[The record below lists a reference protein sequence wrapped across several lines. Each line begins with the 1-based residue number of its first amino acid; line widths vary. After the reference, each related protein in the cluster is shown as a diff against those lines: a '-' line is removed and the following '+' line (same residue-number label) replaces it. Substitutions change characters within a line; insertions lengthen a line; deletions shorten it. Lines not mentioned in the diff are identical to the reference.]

1 MVHEKVVK
9 VRNDLAE
16 DKKIEGQKTIFHE
29 VITDESLRPEEK
41 TVERLE
47 AEGVGLIGAGYL
59 DLPFYRLC
67 STALTASLL

>member
-9 VRNDLAE
+9 VQNDLAE

-29 VITDESLRPEEK
+29 VITNDSLRPEEK

-47 AEGVGLIGAGYL
+47 AEGVGLVAAGYL
-59 DLPFYRLC
+59 NFL
-67 STALTASLL
+67 